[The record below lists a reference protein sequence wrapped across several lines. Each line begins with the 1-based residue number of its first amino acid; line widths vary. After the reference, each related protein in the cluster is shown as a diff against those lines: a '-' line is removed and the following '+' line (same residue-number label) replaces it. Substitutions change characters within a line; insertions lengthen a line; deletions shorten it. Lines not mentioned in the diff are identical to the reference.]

1 MNPGFRNNFPGF
13 WDIHSDQM
21 MNPNEAQDR
30 YRPGQLFLRQ
40 QIPQNTFPPATAV
53 LAPFQPLQPAQA
65 GCSGTAPLP
74 LAPTPPETPEP
85 QEASESGNSGK
96 AGRGYGKWGEEEEKL
111 LVQLWCDKHTRLESR
126 HARQVWEE
134 IAQEISKIRKV
145 TSAQCQRKMKYLK
158 DRYKEAKDHNRHKTG
173 GERKTS
179 PFYDEIDSVLGCRDI
194 VTFSHIEES
203 APGSSSSSPNS
214 NGKEGRPEDDEEFEQ
229 SLAAF
234 GLKQKKERKSQHDQK
249 KARQRCKS
257 SAQRT
262 RRRQYSFPREYEEVA
277 GAGRQNFWV
286 AGINGKKSS
295 AAAPAH
301 ESIYE
306 QFYASNAIINGQVV
320 IQNNYLFD
328 VIIIARFPFL
338 LI

>member
-96 AGRGYGKWGEEEEKL
+96 AGRGYRKWGEEEEKL
-111 LVQLWCDKHTRLESR
+111 LVQLWWDKHTRLESR

-214 NGKEGRPEDDEEFEQ
+214 NGKEGGPEDDEEFEQ

-234 GLKQKKERKSQHDQK
+234 GLNRKKERKSQHDERKRAKDAKAPRKEQEEGNTLFRESMK
-249 KARQRCKS
+249 KLQEQGGKISGLLESMERNQAQQLQLMNQFMNNFMQAMQS
-257 SAQRT
+257 S
-262 RRRQYSFPREYEEVA
+262 
-277 GAGRQNFWV
+277 
-286 AGINGKKSS
+286 KDK
-295 AAAPAH
+295 
-301 ESIYE
+301 
-306 QFYASNAIINGQVV
+306 
-320 IQNNYLFD
+320 
-328 VIIIARFPFL
+328 
-338 LI
+338 

>member
-40 QIPQNTFPPATAV
+40 QILQNTFPPAMAV
-53 LAPFQPLQPAQA
+53 LVPFQPLQPAQA

-96 AGRGYGKWGEEEEKL
+96 AGGGYGKWGEEEEKL
-111 LVQLWCDKHTRLESR
+111 LVQLWCDKHTRLESQ

-134 IAQEISKIRKV
+134 IAQKISKIRKV

-214 NGKEGRPEDDEEFEQ
+214 NGKEGGPEDDETVDDEEFKQ

-234 GLKQKKERKSQHDQK
+234 GLKRKKERRSQRDERKRAKGAKAPRKEQEEGDTLFRESMK
-249 KARQRCKS
+249 KLQEQGDKISGVLESMERNQAQQLQLMNQFMNNFMQAMQS
-257 SAQRT
+257 S
-262 RRRQYSFPREYEEVA
+262 
-277 GAGRQNFWV
+277 
-286 AGINGKKSS
+286 KDK
-295 AAAPAH
+295 
-301 ESIYE
+301 
-306 QFYASNAIINGQVV
+306 
-320 IQNNYLFD
+320 
-328 VIIIARFPFL
+328 
-338 LI
+338 

>member
-65 GCSGTAPLP
+65 GCSA

-134 IAQEISKIRKV
+134 IAQKISKIRKV

-158 DRYKEAKDHNRHKTG
+158 DRYKEAKDHNRHETG
-173 GERKTS
+173 GKRKTS
-179 PFYDEIDSVLGCRDI
+179 PFYDEIDFVFGCRDI

-214 NGKEGRPEDDEEFEQ
+214 NGKEGGPEDDETVDDEEFEQ

-234 GLKQKKERKSQHDQK
+234 GLKRKKERKSQRDERNRAKGAKAPRKEQGEGDTLFRDSMK
-249 KARQRCKS
+249 KLQEQGDKISGVLESMDRNQAQQLQLMNQFMNNFMQAMQS
-257 SAQRT
+257 ST
-262 RRRQYSFPREYEEVA
+262 D
-277 GAGRQNFWV
+277 
-286 AGINGKKSS
+286 K
-295 AAAPAH
+295 
-301 ESIYE
+301 
-306 QFYASNAIINGQVV
+306 
-320 IQNNYLFD
+320 
-328 VIIIARFPFL
+328 
-338 LI
+338 

>member
-1 MNPGFRNNFPGF
+1 MNPGFRNNFPDF

-21 MNPNEAQDR
+21 MNPNEVQDR

-40 QIPQNTFPPATAV
+40 QIPQNTFPPAMAV

-74 LAPTPPETPEP
+74 LAPTPPETPKP

-111 LVQLWCDKHTRLESR
+111 LAQLWCDKHTRLESR

-158 DRYKEAKDHNRHKTG
+158 DRYKEAKDQNRHKTG
-173 GERKTS
+173 GEQKTL

-194 VTFSHIEES
+194 LTFSHIEES

-214 NGKEGRPEDDEEFEQ
+214 NGKEGGPEDDETVDDEELEQ
-229 SLAAF
+229 SLAIF
-234 GLKQKKERKSQHDQK
+234 GLKRKKERKSQRDKRKHAKGAKAPRKEQEEGDTLFRESMK
-249 KARQRCKS
+249 KLQEQGDKISGLLESMERNQAQQLQLMNQFMNNFMQAMQS
-257 SAQRT
+257 S
-262 RRRQYSFPREYEEVA
+262 
-277 GAGRQNFWV
+277 
-286 AGINGKKSS
+286 KDK
-295 AAAPAH
+295 
-301 ESIYE
+301 
-306 QFYASNAIINGQVV
+306 
-320 IQNNYLFD
+320 
-328 VIIIARFPFL
+328 
-338 LI
+338 

>member
-1 MNPGFRNNFPGF
+1 MNTGFRNNFPDF

-30 YRPGQLFLRQ
+30 YRPGQLFVRQ
-40 QIPQNTFPPATAV
+40 QIPQNTFPLATAV

-74 LAPTPPETPEP
+74 LAPMPPETPEP
-85 QEASESGNSGK
+85 QEASESDNSGK

-158 DRYKEAKDHNRHKTG
+158 DRYKEAKDHNPHKTG

-179 PFYDEIDSVLGCRDI
+179 PFYDEIDSVLECRDI
-194 VTFSHIEES
+194 VTFCHIEES

-214 NGKEGRPEDDEEFEQ
+214 NGKEEGPEDDETVDDEEFEQ

-234 GLKQKKERKSQHDQK
+234 GLNRKKERKSQHDERKRAKDAKAPRKEQEEGNTLFRESMK
-249 KARQRCKS
+249 KLQEQGGKISGLLESMERNQAQQLQLMNQFMNNFMQAMQS
-257 SAQRT
+257 ST
-262 RRRQYSFPREYEEVA
+262 D
-277 GAGRQNFWV
+277 
-286 AGINGKKSS
+286 K
-295 AAAPAH
+295 
-301 ESIYE
+301 
-306 QFYASNAIINGQVV
+306 
-320 IQNNYLFD
+320 
-328 VIIIARFPFL
+328 
-338 LI
+338 

>member
-179 PFYDEIDSVLGCRDI
+179 PFYDEIDSVLGCCDI
-194 VTFSHIEES
+194 LTFSHIEES
-203 APGSSSSSPNS
+203 APGSSLSSPNS
-214 NGKEGRPEDDEEFEQ
+214 NGKEGGPEDDETVDDEEFEQ
-229 SLAAF
+229 SLAVF
-234 GLKQKKERKSQHDQK
+234 GLKRKKERKSQRDKRKRAKGAKAPRKEQEEGDTLFRESMK
-249 KARQRCKS
+249 KLQEQGDKISGVLESMERNQAQQLQLMNQFMNNFMQAMQS
-257 SAQRT
+257 ST
-262 RRRQYSFPREYEEVA
+262 D
-277 GAGRQNFWV
+277 
-286 AGINGKKSS
+286 K
-295 AAAPAH
+295 
-301 ESIYE
+301 
-306 QFYASNAIINGQVV
+306 
-320 IQNNYLFD
+320 
-328 VIIIARFPFL
+328 
-338 LI
+338 

>member
-1 MNPGFRNNFPGF
+1 MGDAQKHNTRIFEHNV
-13 WDIHSDQM
+13 SD
-21 MNPNEAQDR
+21 P
-30 YRPGQLFLRQ
+30 RPGQLFLRQ

-111 LVQLWCDKHTRLESR
+111 LVQLWCDKHMRLELR

-179 PFYDEIDSVLGCRDI
+179 PFYDKIDSVL
-194 VTFSHIEES
+194 
-203 APGSSSSSPNS
+203 
-214 NGKEGRPEDDEEFEQ
+214 
-229 SLAAF
+229 
-234 GLKQKKERKSQHDQK
+234 
-249 KARQRCKS
+249 
-257 SAQRT
+257 
-262 RRRQYSFPREYEEVA
+262 
-277 GAGRQNFWV
+277 
-286 AGINGKKSS
+286 GKKSS

-306 QFYASNAIINGQVV
+306 QFYASNAIIKGQVV

-328 VIIIARFPFL
+328 VIIIARFRFL